1 MITLQPLGKY
11 FFGGDMTFQVGTS
24 EKSPFNEAFAS
35 YIIASN
41 KFPQQTSLLG
51 MMRYL
56 LLTKSPEAFSLAR
69 NRIIS
74 RKKASELIGEKS
86 FQVKEGHNTLNQFG
100 QIKSLGPCFLRKG
113 EDNLLPAPKDYYFKV
128 SFKTKSATAF
138 SNAQPIHVPEVAEYS
153 PKKQY
158 DQLYIN
164 LKSGTTCKEEEI
176 FQQDIR
182 IGINKNYK
190 GLSDDKGF
198 YKQISYRLTAGFCF
212 AFVVEIDFD
221 LRDCQHEI
229 VSLGGDGSRFA
240 LSARELT
247 DADMP
252 TLTYPKEVLKEVEK
266 EVEKEMGKEVE
277 KGQRVVLLSDSLLEA
292 NELATAC
299 FSISDTKPFRFLS
312 THTGMQDYNMLGEAR
327 RVEEKYYLY
336 EKGSTFYFANL
347 SAAKDF
353 ADRVKEKVEFH
364 QIGYNCCQLS

>member
-56 LLTKSPEAFSLAR
+56 LLTKSPEAFSQAR

-74 RKKASELIGEKS
+74 QEKASKLIGEKS
-86 FQVKEGHNTLNQFG
+86 FQVKERHNKLNEFG

-113 EDNLLPAPKDYYFKV
+113 EDNLLPTPKDYYFKV

-138 SNAQPIHVPEVAEYS
+138 SNALPIHVPEVAEYS

-190 GLSDDKGF
+190 GRSDDKGF
-198 YKQISYRLTAGFCF
+198 YKQISYRLKDEFCF
-212 AFVVEIDFD
+212 AFVIETDFD

-247 DADMP
+247 DADVP
-252 TLTYPKEVLKEVEK
+252 TLTYPKEVLKEVEA
-266 EVEKEMGKEVE
+266 
-277 KGQRVVLLSDSLLEA
+277 GQRVVLLSDSLLEA
-292 NELATAC
+292 DDLAMAC

-336 EKGSTFYFANL
+336 EKGSTFYFADL
-347 SAAKDF
+347 TAAEKF
-353 ADRVKEKVEFH
+353 AKRIEGKAEFN
-364 QIGYNCCQLS
+364 QIGYNCCLLS